1 MKLRIL
7 GLDNSRYSTGWAII
21 DVNTDDIEFLT
32 KQPSE
37 GYKEGMKIIDYGY
50 IDTSSIKEE
59 GKTLIYI
66 ENAFTDII
74 RKYKPDAI
82 SAEQMFVGSNKQVG
96 VVLSGIHAIMKLVA
110 AKANIPITYYSIMTI
125 KSSVLGGMKLKKDD
139 GTRKTG
145 DEMKIEVAN
154 KVIDIFGKE
163 RFKDKLM
170 TDDVTDAIS
179 CVITYKNYNGVGVGK
194 QSANHKK
201 KSSKKKALN
210 GSSKGKITSKKST
223 KKASIKKK

>member
-7 GLDNSRYSTGWAII
+7 GLDNSRYSTGWTII
-21 DVNTDDIEFLT
+21 DVNTDNLEYLN
-32 KQPSE
+32 KHPSE
-37 GYKEGMKIIDYGY
+37 GYKEGMKLIDYGY

-66 ENAFTDII
+66 EQKFTEII
-74 RKYKPDAI
+74 KQYKPDVI

-125 KSSVLGGMKLKKDD
+125 KSSVLGGMKLKKAD

-145 DEMKIEVAN
+145 DEMKQEVAN
-154 KVIDIFGKE
+154 KVIEIFGKA
-163 RFKDKLM
+163 RFMDKPM

-179 CVITYKNYNGVGVGK
+179 CVITYKNYDGIGVGK
-194 QSANHKK
+194 QSANHKR
-201 KSSKKKALN
+201 KSSKKKVIN
-210 GSSKGKITSKKST
+210 SSSKKKNGEKINKSM
-223 KKASIKKK
+223 